1 MLENIRTHRVWR
13 LTVAETN
20 PIFPRKIHLMIAVG
34 DYKKEH
40 EIYRYYLFC
49 EKNVVLKMPGLSTIE
64 RIKENAEMAK
74 ATIGLLKN
82 ELNVITNEYNH
93 ILARQLREENARLI
107 AAVEEAKKKLIFL
120 ECQNG
125 IEQISVPGQK
135 VSNESLASLERDAPS
150 APLQSTE
157 TTKVS
162 SKPKKEKKPRDPKVS
177 QTATEAPIDIGR
189 LDLRIAKIEDVQH
202 HPDADSLYVLKINA
216 DDLKDRKVL
225 LLCNLKPVKMRGIVS
240 EAMVMCASSEKGV
253 EVLVPP
259 LGAEPGELV
268 HCEGYSRQPDVVMN
282 PKKKIFETVALH
294 LHTNES
300 LQACYKEVPLIVPGK
315 GAILSRS
322 LKQVPVK

>member
-1 MLENIRTHRVWR
+1 
-13 LTVAETN
+13 
-20 PIFPRKIHLMIAVG
+20 
-34 DYKKEH
+34 
-40 EIYRYYLFC
+40 
-49 EKNVVLKMPGLSTIE
+49 MPGLSTIE

-216 DDLKDRKVL
+216 GEEHLRTVCSGLVKYVPLDDLKDRKVL